1 MPVRSL
7 GYVTFL
13 RLISPALRSG
23 LMIAAGT
30 ALILLPFPIGAS
42 AAVIMTGIAV
52 GAVAVALGLAGTASE
67 GRGTLPLS
75 AQATYDRGLAVGLFL
90 IAALF
95 ASAGDAA
102 GIAIFA
108 SAGAATLAISV
119 VTSYS
124 AHTAV

>member
-1 MPVRSL
+1 
-7 GYVTFL
+7 
-13 RLISPALRSG
+13 
-23 LMIAAGT
+23 MITAGT
-30 ALILLPFPIGAS
+30 SLMLVPFPIGAS

-52 GAVAVALGLAGTASE
+52 GALVVALGLAGTASE

-95 ASAGDAA
+95 AGANDAA
-102 GIAIFA
+102 GAAIFA
-108 SAGAATLAISV
+108 AAGAVTLATTL

-124 AHTAV
+124 TTSAA